1 MRLSIWS
8 ATPGRGA
15 ARASSRWRVTRTVL
29 ILPEPSQGMGMRNTR
44 KRWIAG
50 LLGLVILLCSVNV
63 YSATDTGSGMYL
75 ETLAAK
81 LFQMAKNV
89 IVPVL
94 LIGIV
99 LFAGANVAFGF
110 MQIGPG
116 VGRMLFGA
124 AIILGG
130 IE

>member
-1 MRLSIWS
+1 MN
-8 ATPGRGA
+8 
-15 ARASSRWRVTRTVL
+15 
-29 ILPEPSQGMGMRNTR
+29 MRNKR
-44 KRWIAG
+44 KPWIVG
-50 LLGLVILLCSVNV
+50 LLCLVILLCSVNV

-75 ETLAAK
+75 EALGAK
-81 LFQMAKNV
+81 LFTMAKNV
-89 IVPVL
+89 VVPLL

-124 AIILGG
+124 AIVLGG
-130 IE
+130 IETLLLI

>member
-1 MRLSIWS
+1 
-8 ATPGRGA
+8 
-15 ARASSRWRVTRTVL
+15 
-29 ILPEPSQGMGMRNTR
+29 
-44 KRWIAG
+44 
-50 LLGLVILLCSVNV
+50 
-63 YSATDTGSGMYL
+63 MYL

-130 IE
+130 IETLLLVLGGTAVTALVL